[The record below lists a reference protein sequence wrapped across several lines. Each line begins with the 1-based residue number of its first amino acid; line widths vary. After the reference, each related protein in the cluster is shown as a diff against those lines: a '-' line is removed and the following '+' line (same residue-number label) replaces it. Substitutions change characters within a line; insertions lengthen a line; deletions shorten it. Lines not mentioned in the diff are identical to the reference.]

1 MANHKSAKKRI
12 RTNARKNAVNKA
24 SVSKMKT
31 LVKKVSSLTKPEE
44 GDVSYKEAVAVLDRM
59 ASKGRVHK
67 NTVARKKSALT
78 KHINKL
84 AAKDAPKA

>member
-12 RTNARKNAVNKA
+12 RTNARRNEINKA

-31 LVKKVSSLTKPEE
+31 LVKKVYALEAKEE
-44 GDVSYKEAVAVLDRM
+44 GDASYKEAVAVLDRM

-78 KHINKL
+78 KHINNL